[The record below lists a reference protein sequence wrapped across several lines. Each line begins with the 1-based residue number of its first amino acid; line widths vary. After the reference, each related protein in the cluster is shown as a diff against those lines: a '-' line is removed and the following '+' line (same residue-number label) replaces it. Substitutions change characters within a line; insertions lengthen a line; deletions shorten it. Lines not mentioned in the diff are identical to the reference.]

1 MEEEV
6 KKNIEDIHIYGDKQ
20 NRIPNTSSIAFKG
33 VKADALML
41 VLESFNIYVST
52 GSACNAEIALPS
64 HVLTACKANLED
76 YSPIRISL
84 GTYTTKEEI
93 DEFIKRLIGII
104 KMMRKD
110 IK

>member
-1 MEEEV
+1 
-6 KKNIEDIHIYGDKQ
+6 
-20 NRIPNTSSIAFKG
+20 
-33 VKADALML
+33 ML

-52 GSACNAEIALPS
+52 GSACNSEIALPS